1 MNKSTIAVFVATA
14 LVFPG
19 YALAQST
26 PRIDNRQEKQD
37 ERIERGVESGQLTK
51 KEARRLERGQENVER
66 LEDKAMRDGKIT
78 ERERDRIETAQDNQ
92 SKRIHNQRKDEQ
104 RRWWSP
110 WSWWR

>member
-1 MNKSTIAVFVATA
+1 MNKSIIAAIVAT
-14 LVFPG
+14 VFASPG

-26 PRIDNRQEKQD
+26 PRIDKRQDMQE

-51 KEARRLERGQENVER
+51 KEARRLERGQAKVDR
-66 LEDKAMRDGKIT
+66 LEDKASHDGRLT
-78 ERERDRIETAQDNQ
+78 QRERDRIDTAQDRQ
-92 SKRIHNQRKDEQ
+92 SERIHNQRKDEQ